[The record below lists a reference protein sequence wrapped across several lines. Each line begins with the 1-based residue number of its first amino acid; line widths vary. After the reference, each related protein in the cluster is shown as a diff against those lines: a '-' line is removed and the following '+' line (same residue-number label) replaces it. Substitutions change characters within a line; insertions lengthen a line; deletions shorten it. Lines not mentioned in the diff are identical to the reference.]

1 MDSGVYVQ
9 VLSSSGVQTG
19 LSKDSNMLNL
29 GDSTGEPVA
38 LQLSKPPTSFP
49 AHCSPGFAHGIE
61 EGKAAFP
68 GLDTSLSPDDRPE
81 W

>member
-1 MDSGVYVQ
+1 
-9 VLSSSGVQTG
+9 
-19 LSKDSNMLNL
+19 MLNL

-38 LQLSKPPTSFP
+38 LQLSKPPTTSFP
-49 AHCSPGFAHGIE
+49 AHWSPGFAHGIE

-68 GLDTSLSPDDRPE
+68 CLGTSLSPHDRPE